1 MNKLA
6 LAACLLVLTGCGGSS
21 APSATG
27 GSPTPAASVT
37 AAPLT
42 VFAAASLKEVLTDL
56 GRTFERRHPGA
67 RVTFSF
73 AGSQAL
79 VAQIQQ
85 GAPADVLAT
94 ADAASAAS
102 VATDLAGT
110 PAILARNQLSILVAP
125 GNPLHLTGLADLA
138 RPAVKVVLAG
148 PTVPA
153 GKAARKALAAAGVTV
168 AQVSDEPDVKAV
180 VAKVR
185 LGEADAG
192 IAYVTDARAA
202 HGAVDG
208 IALPGISNVYPAA
221 ALKDALHAA
230 TATEFLAFLV
240 SVDAQAVFR
249 SYGFLPPA

>member
-1 MNKLA
+1 MRKLA
-6 LAACLLVLTGCGGSS
+6 LIACLLVLTGCGGSS
-21 APSATG
+21 SPAFTGDPSTPATG
-27 GSPTPAASVT
+27 GT

-42 VFAAASLKEVLTDL
+42 VFAAASLKEVFTDL

-73 AGSQAL
+73 AGSQTL
-79 VAQIQQ
+79 VAQIRQ
-85 GAPADVLAT
+85 GAPADVVAT

-102 VATDLAGT
+102 VATELAGK
-110 PAILARNQLSILVAP
+110 PQILARNQLAILVAP
-125 GNPLHLTGLADLA
+125 GNPRHLATLADLA
-138 RPAVKVVLAG
+138 RPTVTVVLAG

-153 GKAARKALAAAGVTV
+153 GKAARKALTAAGVTV
-168 AQVSDEPDVKAV
+168 KEVSDEPDVKAV

-202 HGAVDG
+202 KDAVDA
-208 IALPGISNVYPAA
+208 IALPEVSNVYPAA
-221 ALKDALHAA
+221 ALKSAALAA

-249 SYGFLPPA
+249 SYGFLPAA